1 MKRKFSTLLCI
12 ALGLV
17 SFGANVSAKEKT
29 SVEPWKDPNVNEVN
43 RLPMTTTFETDG
55 LKLSLSGL
63 WKFNFNTD
71 MHTRPTDFYRDGYD
85 DSQWGTMPVPGLW
98 DVNGWCDPIY
108 VNIPY
113 PWDGHA
119 PYTPPVVPDE
129 HNYVGQYRHSFLLG
143 DEWKGQDI
151 ILHIGSATSNVRVWV
166 NGKEVGYSEDSK
178 LEARFDITKFVKIGE
193 NSIALEIFRWCDGTY
208 VECQDFW
215 RLGGIARDVYVFSKA
230 KKRVE
235 NIRVSGAADGRY
247 SIWAET
253 TPGVAKVRW
262 QIVDGDGAIAASGDA
277 AVNAKNKSENGLPTV
292 SVDGGLASARL
303 WTAETPNLYTLEM
316 IALDKKGVETQ
327 TASLKFGFRTVE
339 IKDGQLLVNGQP
351 ILIKGVNRHEMNAYK
366 GYVVSPADMERDILI
381 MKQLNFN
388 AVRTCHYPDDPMWYD
403 LCDKYGLYVVDEAN
417 VEGHGM
423 GYEEKTLAKNPDYNK
438 TIVERGQRMVM
449 RDYNHPC
456 VIIWSLGNETGY
468 GKNFADSYAW
478 IKGFDSTRPV
488 QYERAVD
495 EPDYAGTD
503 IVCPMYWWYDRCE
516 KYLQSAP
523 AKPLIQCEYAHAMGN
538 SMGGFKEY
546 WDLIR
551 KYPHYQGGFI
561 WDFVD
566 QALKWP
572 VDASK
577 YGTDHIFAF
586 GGDFN
591 DYDPT
596 SESFNCNGV
605 IAADRSLH
613 PHAFEVAYQ
622 QRSIHTSAAS
632 EAVLDGRVNVFNEYF
647 FTDLSKYELAWTVE
661 CDGETVL
668 SGHASEGLG
677 IAPQSAGTVVLG
689 YNADDVIEACGG
701 SLEGHDVYLTVR
713 YMLKKKDGIL
723 PAGSEVAY
731 DQIRISSA
739 PNAAYVPDIHTFSIA
754 DGDSTVSFYGIMP
767 YDGVLAERADVWKA
781 TFDKVT
787 GALISYTL
795 NDKPLLSH
803 PLEPCLWRAATEND
817 MGANYRGMKLPAAQ
831 KLWRDAEYKMA
842 SFDFEDRGDF
852 VQVVTEYAPLGEAA
866 KIVVTYNVYGD
877 GAIAVS
883 ESLRDAGKL
892 AEAPILSRFGMR
904 LAMPGEFSSV
914 EFFGNGPFENYCDR
928 NSAALMGHYVQRVEE
943 QYHYGYVRPQESGTK
958 TQLKWFRVLNDNGTG
973 LEISS
978 DAPFSAS
985 ALPFSTEQMDCEK
998 SGTRH
1003 SLKLKAIAFENQRSN
1018 GQTWVNFDL
1027 VQMGLGCIDSWAA
1040 LPREEYRIKPQ
1051 EMTFNYVLR
1060 PVEN

>member
-1 MKRKFSTLLCI
+1 MKRKISTLLCI
-12 ALGLV
+12 LLGAMTL
-17 SFGANVSAKEKT
+17 GTNISAKEKT
-29 SVEPWKDPNVNEVN
+29 SEEPWKDPNVSGIN
-43 RLPMTTTFETDG
+43 RLPMTATFETDG

-71 MHTRPTDFYRDGYD
+71 LHTRPTDFYKDGYD

-98 DVNGWCDPIY
+98 DMNGWCDPIY

-119 PYTPPVVPDE
+119 PYTPPIVPDE

-178 LEARFDITKFVKIGE
+178 LEARFDITKFVKTGE

-235 NIRVSGAADGRY
+235 NVRVSGGADGRY

-277 AVNAKNKSENGLPTV
+277 AVNSKVKSENGLPTV
-292 SVDGGLASARL
+292 SVEGGLASPRL
-303 WTAETPNLYTLEM
+303 WTAEAPNLYTLEL

-339 IKDGQLLVNGQP
+339 IKGGQLLVNGQP
-351 ILIKGVNRHEMNAYK
+351 ILIKGVNRHEMNPYK

-423 GYEEKTLAKNPDYNK
+423 GYGDKALAKNPDYNK
-438 TIVERGQRMVM
+438 TIVERGQRMVL
-449 RDYNHPC
+449 RDYNHPS

-478 IKGFDSTRPV
+478 MKGFDSTRPV

-495 EPDYAGTD
+495 EPGYEGTD

-516 KYLQSAP
+516 KYLRSNP
-523 AKPLIQCEYAHAMGN
+523 TKPLIQCEYAHAMGN
-538 SMGGFKEY
+538 SLGGFKEY

-596 SESFNCNGV
+596 NDSFNCNGV
-605 IAADRSLH
+605 IASDRSLH
-613 PHAFEVAYQ
+613 PHAYEAAYQ
-622 QRSIHTSAAS
+622 QRSIHTTAA
-632 EAVLDGRVNVFNEYF
+632 
-647 FTDLSKYELAWTVE
+647 
-661 CDGETVL
+661 
-668 SGHASEGLG
+668 
-677 IAPQSAGTVVLG
+677 
-689 YNADDVIEACGG
+689 
-701 SLEGHDVYLTVR
+701 
-713 YMLKKKDGIL
+713 
-723 PAGSEVAY
+723 
-731 DQIRISSA
+731 
-739 PNAAYVPDIHTFSIA
+739 
-754 DGDSTVSFYGIMP
+754 
-767 YDGVLAERADVWKA
+767 
-781 TFDKVT
+781 
-787 GALISYTL
+787 
-795 NDKPLLSH
+795 
-803 PLEPCLWRAATEND
+803 
-817 MGANYRGMKLPAAQ
+817 
-831 KLWRDAEYKMA
+831 
-842 SFDFEDRGDF
+842 
-852 VQVVTEYAPLGEAA
+852 
-866 KIVVTYNVYGD
+866 
-877 GAIAVS
+877 
-883 ESLRDAGKL
+883 
-892 AEAPILSRFGMR
+892 
-904 LAMPGEFSSV
+904 
-914 EFFGNGPFENYCDR
+914 
-928 NSAALMGHYVQRVEE
+928 
-943 QYHYGYVRPQESGTK
+943 
-958 TQLKWFRVLNDNGTG
+958 
-973 LEISS
+973 
-978 DAPFSAS
+978 
-985 ALPFSTEQMDCEK
+985 
-998 SGTRH
+998 
-1003 SLKLKAIAFENQRSN
+1003 
-1018 GQTWVNFDL
+1018 
-1027 VQMGLGCIDSWAA
+1027 
-1040 LPREEYRIKPQ
+1040 
-1051 EMTFNYVLR
+1051 
-1060 PVEN
+1060 